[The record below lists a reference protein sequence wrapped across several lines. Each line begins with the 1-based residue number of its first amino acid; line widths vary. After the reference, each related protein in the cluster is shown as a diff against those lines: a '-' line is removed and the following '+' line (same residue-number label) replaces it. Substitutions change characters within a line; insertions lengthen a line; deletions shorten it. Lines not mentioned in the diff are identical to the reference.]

1 MKSTIKITRAM
12 WSHQSNKISKSDER
26 STRLQESC
34 EVKCHLKLPTFVFQP
49 ANEVTVQ
56 EVLKCALKIFLGDP
70 SSLPRTAN
78 LLEILGSVTVSY
90 TFF

>member
-1 MKSTIKITRAM
+1 M
-12 WSHQSNKISKSDER
+12 
-26 STRLQESC
+26 
-34 EVKCHLKLPTFVFQP
+34 KLPTFVFQP

>member
-1 MKSTIKITRAM
+1 M
-12 WSHQSNKISKSDER
+12 
-26 STRLQESC
+26 SC
-34 EVKCHLKLPTFVFQP
+34 EVTNLFFQP
-49 ANEVTVQ
+49 ADELTVQ

-90 TFF
+90 TFLLNNYILVVLFIAID

>member
-1 MKSTIKITRAM
+1 MSF
-12 WSHQSNKISKSDER
+12 
-26 STRLQESC
+26 
-34 EVKCHLKLPTFVFQP
+34 EVTNLFFFQP
-49 ANEVTVQ
+49 ADELTVQ

-90 TFF
+90 TFLLNNYILVVLFIAVD

>member
-1 MKSTIKITRAM
+1 M
-12 WSHQSNKISKSDER
+12 
-26 STRLQESC
+26 
-34 EVKCHLKLPTFVFQP
+34 KLPTFFFQP
-49 ANEVTVQ
+49 ADELTVQ

-90 TFF
+90 TFLLNNYILVILFIAVD

>member
-1 MKSTIKITRAM
+1 M
-12 WSHQSNKISKSDER
+12 
-26 STRLQESC
+26 SC
-34 EVKCHLKLPTFVFQP
+34 EVTNLFFQP
-49 ANEVTVQ
+49 ADELTVQ

-90 TFF
+90 TFLLNNYILVVLFIAVD

>member
-1 MKSTIKITRAM
+1 M
-12 WSHQSNKISKSDER
+12 
-26 STRLQESC
+26 SC
-34 EVKCHLKLPTFVFQP
+34 EVTNLFFFQP
-49 ANEVTVQ
+49 ADELTVQ

-90 TFF
+90 TFLLNNFILVVLFIAVD

>member
-1 MKSTIKITRAM
+1 M
-12 WSHQSNKISKSDER
+12 
-26 STRLQESC
+26 SC
-34 EVKCHLKLPTFVFQP
+34 EVTNFFFFQS
-49 ANEVTVQ
+49 ADEVTVQ

>member
-1 MKSTIKITRAM
+1 M
-12 WSHQSNKISKSDER
+12 
-26 STRLQESC
+26 
-34 EVKCHLKLPTFVFQP
+34 KLPTFFFQP
-49 ANEVTVQ
+49 ADELTVQ

-90 TFF
+90 TFLLNNFILVVLFIAVD

>member
-1 MKSTIKITRAM
+1 M
-12 WSHQSNKISKSDER
+12 
-26 STRLQESC
+26 
-34 EVKCHLKLPTFVFQP
+34 KLPIFFFQP
-49 ANEVTVQ
+49 ADELTVQ

-90 TFF
+90 TFLLNNYILVVLFIAVD

>member
-1 MKSTIKITRAM
+1 M
-12 WSHQSNKISKSDER
+12 
-26 STRLQESC
+26 
-34 EVKCHLKLPTFVFQP
+34 KLPTFFFQP
-49 ANEVTVQ
+49 ADELTVQ

-90 TFF
+90 TFLLNNYIVVVLFIAVD

>member
-1 MKSTIKITRAM
+1 M
-12 WSHQSNKISKSDER
+12 
-26 STRLQESC
+26 SC
-34 EVKCHLKLPTFVFQP
+34 EVTNLFFFQP
-49 ANEVTVQ
+49 ADELTVQ

-90 TFF
+90 TFLLNNYILVVLFIAVD

>member
-1 MKSTIKITRAM
+1 M
-12 WSHQSNKISKSDER
+12 
-26 STRLQESC
+26 
-34 EVKCHLKLPTFVFQP
+34 KLPTFFFQP
-49 ANEVTVQ
+49 ADELTVQ

-90 TFF
+90 TFLLNNYILVVLFIAVD

>member
-1 MKSTIKITRAM
+1 M
-12 WSHQSNKISKSDER
+12 
-26 STRLQESC
+26 SC
-34 EVKCHLKLPTFVFQP
+34 EVTNLFFFQP
-49 ANEVTVQ
+49 ADELTVQ

-90 TFF
+90 TFLLNNYILVVLFIAID

>member
-1 MKSTIKITRAM
+1 M
-12 WSHQSNKISKSDER
+12 
-26 STRLQESC
+26 
-34 EVKCHLKLPTFVFQP
+34 KLPTFVFQP

-90 TFF
+90 AFFLKIYNGCFVHSC

>member
-1 MKSTIKITRAM
+1 M
-12 WSHQSNKISKSDER
+12 
-26 STRLQESC
+26 
-34 EVKCHLKLPTFVFQP
+34 KLPTFFFQP
-49 ANEVTVQ
+49 ADELTVQ

-90 TFF
+90 TFLLNNYILVVLFIAID

>member
-1 MKSTIKITRAM
+1 M
-12 WSHQSNKISKSDER
+12 
-26 STRLQESC
+26 
-34 EVKCHLKLPTFVFQP
+34 KLPTFFFQP
-49 ANEVTVQ
+49 VDELTVQ

-90 TFF
+90 TFLLNNYILVVLFIAVD

>member
-1 MKSTIKITRAM
+1 M
-12 WSHQSNKISKSDER
+12 
-26 STRLQESC
+26 SC
-34 EVKCHLKLPTFVFQP
+34 EVTNLFFQP
-49 ANEVTVQ
+49 ADALTVQ

-90 TFF
+90 TFLLNNYILVVLFIAVD

>member
-1 MKSTIKITRAM
+1 M
-12 WSHQSNKISKSDER
+12 
-26 STRLQESC
+26 SC
-34 EVKCHLKLPTFVFQP
+34 EVKPIFFFQP
-49 ANEVTVQ
+49 ADELTVQ

-90 TFF
+90 TFLLNNYILVVLFIAVD